1 MSTAEELGDWLL
13 DAARRKI
20 AMKIIASLEALLDG
34 DEQHFEEIADSLNQ
48 LHPGMLAQAEHRL
61 ICELVFCS
69 DDPRD
74 LLTRAEMKLIDRAD
88 PPILEG
94 PI

>member
-1 MSTAEELGDWLL
+1 LSTAEELGDWLL
-13 DAARRKI
+13 DAARRRI
-20 AMKIIASLEALLDG
+20 AMKIVASLEALLDG
-34 DEQHFEEIADSLNQ
+34 DYQRFEEIADSLNQ
-48 LHPGMLAQAEHRL
+48 LHPGVLALAEHRL
-61 ICELVFCS
+61 VCELVFSS

-74 LLTRAEMKLIDRAD
+74 LLTRAEMQLIDRPD

>member
-1 MSTAEELGDWLL
+1 LSTAEELGDWLL
-13 DAARRKI
+13 DAARRRI

-34 DEQHFEEIADSLNQ
+34 DEQRFEEIADSLNQ

-61 ICELVFCS
+61 ICELVFSS

-74 LLTRAEMKLIDRAD
+74 LLTRAELKLIDRPD